1 MLGRKS
7 REGGDRRVVEL
18 VKGNGEVERLEEG
31 AEPAD
36 GTIEPF
42 YLKKNLDK
50 NRSNRI
56 LETRV

>member
-1 MLGRKS
+1 
-7 REGGDRRVVEL
+7 VEL

-42 YLKKNLDK
+42 YLKKKL
-50 NRSNRI
+50 RQES
-56 LETRV
+56 L